1 MYAQGISVDPRGCSG
16 LVQFQAVAP
25 GGSQTSPQDK
35 VIWVQ
40 VNTRVQQ
47 LIHGYHISSS
57 PSVIQGGQPQ
67 PRGGPSLHWAIGQE
81 IATKCYQIDVTGVA
95 ILHVLCHGTGVASHR
110 EVRVT
115 IGLDLL
121 CSGLMTPSYIT

>member
-1 MYAQGISVDPRGCSG
+1 MTMTDNIY
-16 LVQFQAVAP
+16 
-25 GGSQTSPQDK
+25 
-35 VIWVQ
+35 
-40 VNTRVQQ
+40 
-47 LIHGYHISSS
+47 
-57 PSVIQGGQPQ
+57 VIQSDSASILYYSG
-67 PRGGPSLHWAIGQE
+67 GGPSLHWAIGQE

-110 EVRVT
+110 EVRVP